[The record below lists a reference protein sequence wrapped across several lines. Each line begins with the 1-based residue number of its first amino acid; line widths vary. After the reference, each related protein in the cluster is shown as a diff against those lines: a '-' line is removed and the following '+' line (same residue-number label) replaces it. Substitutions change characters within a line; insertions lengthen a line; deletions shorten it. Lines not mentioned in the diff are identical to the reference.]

1 MSKRSHIFAEVCKD
15 YSLVF
20 RDQRDQAIERK
31 LPTPAPEEILRNL
44 NNFITKWVSYK
55 NSSGARVISK
65 SVEKELKNIE
75 CHVRK
80 GCLSHI
86 PPGCGTTRNER
97 LHRELKKTTVTNRIG
112 VDLARTRVE
121 RTLFNSNRKRDANLQ
136 SIGVM
141 LINSRK
147 KILLTRVL

>member
-1 MSKRSHIFAEVCKD
+1 M
-15 YSLVF
+15 
-20 RDQRDQAIERK
+20 
-31 LPTPAPEEILRNL
+31 
-44 NNFITKWVSYK
+44 
-55 NSSGARVISK
+55 
-65 SVEKELKNIE
+65 
-75 CHVRK
+75 
-80 GCLSHI
+80 SHI

-136 SIGVM
+136 SIGDM

-147 KILLTRVL
+147 KILLTGVPQSSRTPDGTNNKVHEINFHVMKNATDKK